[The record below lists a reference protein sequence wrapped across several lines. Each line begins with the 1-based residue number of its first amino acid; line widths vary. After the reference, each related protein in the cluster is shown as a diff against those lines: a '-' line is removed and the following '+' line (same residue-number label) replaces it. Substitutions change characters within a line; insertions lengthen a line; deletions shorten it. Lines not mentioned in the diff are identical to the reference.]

1 MDARESSDPNRE
13 NRHFQELGSGRRL
26 VCLREIAGD
35 SGGEIEEVRQYPGQQ
50 CVSGS
55 LTQGSCDHLYS
66 EDAEVRCRKINMS
79 SRPPIE

>member
-35 SGGEIEEVRQYPGQQ
+35 SGGEIEEVRQRGREALR
-50 CVSGS
+50 VVG
-55 LTQGSCDHLYS
+55 
-66 EDAEVRCRKINMS
+66 R
-79 SRPPIE
+79 RPAHPWALLSMPCEGEKLDTA